1 MSSASLPLAAPR
13 AQSTAAPAWPSVL
26 ILVGVFAIPVLAAI
40 RPVADWDIW
49 WHLRTGQ
56 WIVEHGRVTTTDP
69 FSTYG
74 ANQPWLAY
82 SWLFEVLLFGLYQWL
97 GLGGIIVYRA
107 VMSLALVAAFQ
118 RLASR
123 VEPRFL
129 VSSVLAA
136 IAGIAVS
143 PLLSERPWL
152 FTILFSTFTLQVIL
166 DLRDGRRSW
175 IFWTLPLIYLL
186 WANIHIQFVYGFL
199 LLGLAGLAPI
209 LDRAPAPYY
218 KRLVGLSL
226 ACVLATLVNPYHIR
240 IYGVVIEYALQSV
253 PYQFVEELLPPSFKT
268 RWDWILLALLLLTA
282 FTLGRKKSVA
292 SFEVLLFVAG
302 AFLWCRM
309 RRDLWM
315 VILSA
320 LVILPSLVPASAK
333 LESSIAPRRGDAI
346 RATALVLLLALLL
359 GVLRG
364 LTPARLEQEEARVYP
379 ARAVEALRTSGETG
393 PLYNHFN
400 LGGYL
405 IWKIPDLRVSMDGR
419 TNLHGD
425 ERMLRSFNT
434 WAGQKGWE
442 DDPELAEAR
451 VVFADPSSVLAS
463 LLRRDPHFRVLHEDE
478 QAIVLVRR

>member
-13 AQSTAAPAWPSVL
+13 AEPTVAPAWPSVL
-26 ILVGVFAIPVLAAI
+26 ILVGVFAIPVLAAV

-56 WIVEHGRVTTTDP
+56 WIVEHGQVTSTDP
-69 FSTYG
+69 FSAYG
-74 ANQPWLAY
+74 ADQPWLAY
-82 SWLFEVLLFGLYQWL
+82 SWLFEVLLFVLYQWL
-97 GLGGIIVYRA
+97 GLAGIIVYRA
-107 VMSLALVAAFQ
+107 AMSLALVAGFQ
-118 RLASR
+118 RLAVR

-129 VSSVLAA
+129 VSSLLATV
-136 IAGIAVS
+136 AGIAVI

-152 FTILFSTFTLQVIL
+152 FTILFTTITLQVVL
-166 DLRDGRRSW
+166 DLRAGRRSW
-175 IFWTLPLIYLL
+175 TFWALPLIYIL

-199 LLGLAGLAPI
+199 ILGLAGLAPI
-209 LDRAPAPYY
+209 LDRTPAPYY
-218 KRLVGLSL
+218 KHLVGLSIT
-226 ACVLATLVNPYHIR
+226 CVLATLVNPYHFR
-240 IYGVVIEYALQSV
+240 VYGVVIEYALQSV

-268 RWDWILLALLLLTA
+268 KWDWILLSLVLLTA
-282 FTLGRKKSVA
+282 FTLGRKKTVS
-292 SFEVLLFVAG
+292 SFELLLFAAS

-320 LVILPSLVPASAK
+320 LVILPALIPAHAK
-333 LESSIAPRRGDAI
+333 LQTSIAPRRGDAI

-364 LTPARLEQEEARVYP
+364 LTPERLEQEEAKVYP

-405 IWKIPDLRVSMDGR
+405 IWKLPDLRVSVDGR

-425 ERMLRSFNT
+425 ERLLHSFNT
-434 WAGQKGWE
+434 WAGVKGWDE
-442 DDPELAEAR
+442 DPELAAAR
-451 VVFADPSSVLAS
+451 IVFADPSSALAS
-463 LLRRDPHFRVLHEDE
+463 LLRHDSSFKVMHEDE
-478 QAIVLVRR
+478 QAMLFIRR